1 MGTHHTLINGTSYA
15 IKGGTDLIAGTSYQI
30 GGGRTLVNGTA
41 YEIGFGPKSIT
52 ITITGTSSYAIV
64 EYNGNR
70 PSDGVY
76 EVEAGTQVKVI
87 AASNYYNAKSK
98 TQIYL
103 NGSLIVQGTSDNN
116 ATYTFTPEKN
126 CTISFTKKMLYEIGQ
141 SWFAYIA
148 YITEE

>member
-30 GGGRTLVNGTA
+30 GGGRTLVNGTE

-87 AASNYYNAKSK
+87 AASNYYAGKSE

-126 CTISFTKKMLYEIGQ
+126 CTISFTKKMLYEIGP

>member
-1 MGTHHTLINGTSYA
+1 M
-15 IKGGTDLIAGTSYQI
+15 
-30 GGGRTLVNGTA
+30 
-41 YEIGFGPKSIT
+41 
-52 ITITGTSSYAIV
+52 
-64 EYNGNR
+64 
-70 PSDGVY
+70 Y

-103 NGSLIVQGTSDNN
+103 NGSLIVQGTRDNN

-126 CTISFTKKMLYEIGQ
+126 CTISFTKKMLYEIGP

>member
-1 MGTHHTLINGTSYA
+1 MDGTEY
-15 IKGGTDLIAGTSYQI
+15 K
-30 GGGRTLVNGTA
+30 
-41 YEIGFGPKSIT
+41 IGFGPKSIT

-64 EYNGNR
+64 EYNGNKL
-70 PSDGVY
+70 SDGVY

-87 AASNYYNAKSK
+87 AASNNYRGRSETK
-98 TQIYL
+98 IYL
-103 NGSLIVQGTSDNN
+103 NGGLIVKGTSDNN

-126 CTISFTKKMLYEIGQ
+126 CTISFTKKMLYEIGP

>member
-1 MGTHHTLINGTSYA
+1 MGTHHILKDGTSYA

-30 GGGRTLVNGTA
+30 GGGRTLVDGTE

-52 ITITGTSSYAIV
+52 VTIDGATNYAIV

-70 PSDGVY
+70 QSDGVY
-76 EVEAGTQVKVI
+76 EVEAGTQIKVI
-87 AASNYYNAKSK
+87 AATNHYASHGE

-103 NGSLIVQGTSDNN
+103 NGKLIVQGTSSDN
-116 ATYTFTPEKN
+116 AIYTFTPEKN
-126 CTISFTKKMLYEIGQ
+126 CTISFTKKMLYNIGP

>member
-1 MGTHHTLINGTSYA
+1 MAHKTLINGTAYA
-15 IKGGTDLIAGTSYQI
+15 VKGGRDLIAGTGYAKKQ
-30 GGGRTLVNGTA
+30 GKTLIDGTEHA
-41 YEIGFGPKSIT
+41 ISFGIPMNTT
-52 ITITGTSSYAIV
+52 ITITGTSSHAIV

-70 PSDGVY
+70 LSDGVY

-87 AASNYYNAKSK
+87 AASNHYSGKSK
-98 TQIYL
+98 TKIYL
-103 NGSLIVQGTSDNN
+103 NGSLIVQGTRDNN

-126 CTISFTKKMLYEIGQ
+126 CTISFTKKMLYEIGP

>member
-1 MGTHHTLINGTSYA
+1 MAHKTMINGTAYDIA
-15 IKGGTDLIAGTSYQI
+15 GGTDLIAGTSYQI
-30 GGGRTLVNGTA
+30 WGGRTLVNGTE

-70 PSDGVY
+70 TSDGVY

-87 AASNYYNAKSK
+87 AASNYYNGKSK

-103 NGSLIVQGTSDNN
+103 NGSLIVQGTRDNN

-126 CTISFTKKMLYEIGQ
+126 CTISFTKKMLYEIGP

>member
-1 MGTHHTLINGTSYA
+1 MSHKTMISGTSYA
-15 IKGGTDLIAGTSYQI
+15 IKSGTDLIAGTSYQI
-30 GGGRTLVNGTA
+30 GGGRTLVDGTE

-52 ITITGTSSYAIV
+52 ITITGTSSHAIV

-87 AASNYYNAKSK
+87 AASNNYRGKKN

-126 CTISFTKKMLYEIGQ
+126 CTISFTKKMLYEIGPG
-141 SWFAYIA
+141 WFAYIA